1 MWLIT
6 RGTIGVAGAG
16 AAIIAIRLL
25 ATQVQALFRSVQTI
39 FESGLFLD
47 DLDRFLALGTPAL
60 EAADGADAPRT
71 FSTIR
76 AEDVRFRYPGSEVDA
91 LRGVDVELR
100 AGEIVAV
107 VGENGSGKTTLAK
120 LLAGLYQ
127 PGGGRVT
134 WDGVDISTFRPAS
147 LRERVSVT
155 FQDFVRY
162 SFTATD
168 NIAVGRVE
176 DAADPERVRAAA
188 RAAGAE
194 EVLDGLPDGFDTLL
208 SRLFTGGT
216 DLSGGQWQR
225 VALARSFFRDA
236 PLVVLD
242 EPSSALDPRA
252 EHALFS
258 TLRGALDGRTALF
271 ISHRFSTVRG
281 ADRIIVMDA
290 GTVVEQGTHDELVAL
305 GGLYA
310 DLYRLQTATD
320 VSGRAP
326 DLPQA

>member
-1 MWLIT
+1 M
-6 RGTIGVAGAG
+6 
-16 AAIIAIRLL
+16 
-25 ATQVQALFRSVQTI
+25 
-39 FESGLFLD
+39 
-47 DLDRFLALGTPAL
+47 
-60 EAADGADAPRT
+60 
-71 FSTIR
+71 
-76 AEDVRFRYPGSEVDA
+76 
-91 LRGVDVELR
+91 
-100 AGEIVAV
+100 
-107 VGENGSGKTTLAK
+107 
-120 LLAGLYQ
+120 
-127 PGGGRVT
+127 
-134 WDGVDISTFRPAS
+134 
-147 LRERVSVT
+147 
-155 FQDFVRY
+155 
-162 SFTATD
+162 
-168 NIAVGRVE
+168 
-176 DAADPERVRAAA
+176 
-188 RAAGAE
+188 
-194 EVLDGLPDGFDTLL
+194 LDGLPDGFDTLL

-258 TLRGALDGRTALF
+258 TLRGVLDGRTALF

-310 DLYRLQTATD
+310 DLYRLQIATD